1 MVYTAYTFKNIFQ
14 YREQDVYWCTADI
27 GWITGHSYIIYGPL
41 GFCFTLP
48 IMRACR
54 VLLCLNSRRLALG
67 SIIRS
72 IGGIYQHYNPR
83 TLSSAI
89 YPSLPS
95 LRQGPS
101 TMDGPWVAVGIL
113 ASFGCHHPSLFV
125 DNWVVLMCMMF
136 SILFLNQFVFCPQNP
151 CKFCFSS
158 AKVLRESRGSFAEE
172 FR

>member
-1 MVYTAYTFKNIFQ
+1 MHEYHYIRYHFVW
-14 YREQDVYWCTADI
+14 RSDCT
-27 GWITGHSYIIYGPL
+27 YIIYHGPL

-54 VLLCLNSRRLALG
+54 VLLCLNSRRLLALG

-72 IGGIYQHYNPR
+72 IGGIYHHYNPR

-136 SILFLNQFVFCPQNP
+136 SILFLNQFLFWPQNP
-151 CKFCFSS
+151 SKFCFSS
-158 AKVLRESRGSFAEE
+158 AKVCGNPAGVSRKNFVNLMGLPTF
-172 FR
+172 